1 MELFKEQ
8 EAHAGHRREK
18 GIVNRREQRA
28 GIQELQ
34 EFRSY
39 RMCKLLY
46 LKSGIQRRKGVYP
59 MTILKSQ
66 S

>member
-1 MELFKEQ
+1 MGLFKEQ
-8 EAHAGHRREK
+8 EAHAGHRREE
-18 GIVNRREQRA
+18 IVNRREQRA
-28 GIQELQ
+28 RIQELQ

-46 LKSGIQRRKGVYP
+46 LKSFQRRGRVYP
-59 MTILKSQ
+59 TTILKSQ